1 MTSQEQFLTTFSL
14 PYEFCQI
21 IITLNFL
28 THAIKHIQVL
38 SDDVCRVEKCYK
50 HKTHP
55 SDQNII
61 ERNDMCFSAEAIPE
75 MKKKEMIIL
84 MDVQKLK
91 KKKKR
96 NLMGQLRQLLIKLGG
111 LPYTLARHIAGF
123 YGIPCAV
130 PLALVGCVQE

>member
-28 THAIKHIQVL
+28 TLTIKHIQVL

-61 ERNDMCFSAEAIPE
+61 ERNDMCFFAEAIPE
-75 MKKKEMIIL
+75 MKKKKMIIL
-84 MDVQKLK
+84 TDVQKLK
-91 KKKKR
+91 KK
-96 NLMGQLRQLLIKLGG
+96 NG
-111 LPYTLARHIAGF
+111 T
-123 YGIPCAV
+123 
-130 PLALVGCVQE
+130 